1 MCDVARLVVRHFVL
15 NSVKVTDDV
24 VRFVTRLTLF
34 SIIISTVSFRALS
47 RDDSFYFKFNL
58 SVGSCALPRDDS
70 FYPQFSSYVPSC
82 VSPRDNPFKF
92 GFVYNN

>member
-15 NSVKVTDDV
+15 NSVKVTDAV

-34 SIIISTVSFRALS
+34 SIINSTVSFRAS
-47 RDDSFYFKFNL
+47 SPDDSFYFKFSL